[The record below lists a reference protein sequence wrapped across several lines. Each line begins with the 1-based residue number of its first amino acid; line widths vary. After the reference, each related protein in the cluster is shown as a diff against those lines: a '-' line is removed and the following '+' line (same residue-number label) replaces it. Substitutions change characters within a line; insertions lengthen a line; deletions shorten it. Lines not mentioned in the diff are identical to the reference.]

1 VLSKNKIK
9 YILSLQRKKVRRDT
23 GCFLVEGD
31 KMVRELLE
39 QRPDLVESI
48 FALPEWIAPHQPLLT
63 RRKMTSI
70 QNPASSAIP
79 RPTLKGKPT
88 RMTEHFEHSQKITVE
103 EITDKELQQISTLQ
117 TPNQVLAIARQ
128 PKPPELPPDFD
139 HGLSLYLDGIQDP
152 GNMGTILRIAD
163 WFGIQMVIC
172 SATCVEVYSPKV
184 VQATMGAIFRVVTLT
199 ENLVNL
205 TERFANLPVY
215 GTLLE
220 GENLYQAKLGD
231 KGIIVIGNEGAGI
244 SAENVALVTR
254 PISIP
259 QGQGSHAESLNAAV
273 ATGIVCAFFCKT
285 IS

>member
-23 GCFLVEGD
+23 GCFLLEGD

-39 QRPDLVESI
+39 QRPDLVDSI
-48 FALPEWIAPHQPLLT
+48 FAIAAWIAAHQPLL
-63 RRKMTSI
+63 
-70 QNPASSAIP
+70 P
-79 RPTLKGKPT
+79 L
-88 RMTEHFEHSQKITVE
+88 QKITVE

-139 HGLSLYLDGIQDP
+139 QRLSLYLDGIQDP

-163 WFGIQMVIC
+163 WFGFQTVIC
-172 SATCVEVYSPKV
+172 AATCVEVFSPKV

-199 ENLVNL
+199 ENLL
-205 TERFANLPVY
+205 SLSERFPDLPVY

-220 GENLYQAKLGD
+220 GEDLYQAKLGSR
-231 KGIIVIGNEGAGI
+231 GIIVIGNEGAGI
-244 SAENVALVTR
+244 SAENLALITR
-254 PISIP
+254 PISILQAP
-259 QGQGSHAESLNAAV
+259 GSRADSLNAAV
-273 ATGIVCAFFCKT
+273 ATGIVCAFFVKQFHDK
-285 IS
+285 